1 MEKNL
6 IPALIDNKNLMEDAF
21 EDDNEIFGNFYAAK
35 DHRKNNVR
43 HLLCWAHCIDYYNS
57 PDAEGVIDVK
67 WNFGGN
73 IVVITLIAV
82 PPSEDFEYVKEQIFD
97 YFKNNSSH
105 GNVKTIQGLQSA
117 SVLRTILST
126 FISTMTLTNANSFQG
141 GDTP

>member
-6 IPALIDNKNLMEDAF
+6 IPAPIDNKNLMEDAF

-73 IVVITLIAV
+73 TVVITLIAV

-97 YFKNNSSH
+97 YFKKQFQSWECEDNP
-105 GNVKTIQGLQSA
+105 GLTIRFGSENDSLY
-117 SVLRTILST
+117 VHFYYDL
-126 FISTMTLTNANSFQG
+126 
-141 GDTP
+141 DKC